1 MFNFFKIS
9 QKEFL
14 LSFLFKG
21 FLAEILL
28 AYKDFSKSFDR
39 QLSLGF
45 SESRLLA
52 YSFFISFILFLQRLP
67 NRVSQNSEYIN
78 NISLRDQIG
87 IDLFASVF
95 FVPIFLY
102 FIASFFH
109 IMCLPFGSNAT
120 FFESRLAFFWS
131 TVVSFPI
138 ILSFSILEIFINYH
152 IIFVILK
159 YLSIICY
166 AWIFSVIFCKAQKF
180 SSNLY
185 IFSALFILYLIFNF
199 FNFSN

>member
-14 LSFLFKG
+14 MSFLFKG

-39 QLSLGF
+39 QLSLGL

-67 NRVSQNSEYIN
+67 SRVLQNPLYFDEIN
-78 NISLRDQIG
+78 INDKIG
-87 IDLFASVF
+87 IDLFSSIF

-102 FIASFFH
+102 IISFFLH
-109 IMCLPFGSNAT
+109 NCF
-120 FFESRLAFFWS
+120 
-131 TVVSFPI
+131 
-138 ILSFSILEIFINYH
+138 
-152 IIFVILK
+152 
-159 YLSIICY
+159 
-166 AWIFSVIFCKAQKF
+166 
-180 SSNLY
+180 
-185 IFSALFILYLIFNF
+185 
-199 FNFSN
+199 